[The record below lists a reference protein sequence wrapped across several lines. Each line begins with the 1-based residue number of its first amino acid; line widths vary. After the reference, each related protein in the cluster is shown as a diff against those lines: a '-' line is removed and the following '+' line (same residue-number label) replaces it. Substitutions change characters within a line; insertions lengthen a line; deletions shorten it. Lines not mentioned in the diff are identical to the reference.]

1 MNNLLK
7 WAIGLAALGISF
19 YVVGKAWKKS
29 QAPAKKD
36 LSNVDTG
43 SSANMSGMYR
53 Y

>member
-7 WAIGLAALGISF
+7 WAIGLAALGVSV

-29 QAPAKKD
+29 QSSGKNG
-36 LSNVDTG
+36 SNVDTG

-53 Y
+53 